1 MATVFVGAL
10 LAAGLFFA
18 LRHVY
23 RNFRDN
29 KNDCCGAST
38 GCSGSCCGCPSQ
50 TVKK

>member
-10 LAAGLFFA
+10 LAVGLFFA

-23 RNFRDN
+23 YNFRDN

-38 GCSGSCCGCPSQ
+38 GCSGSCCSCPSHAI
-50 TVKK
+50 KK